1 MLDPVLLAQ
10 EVWVLT
16 RSHDMQIKALLIS
29 TAVTTAAGAAV
40 LLGIRSAGVDAHS
53 VATVSSWQTAV
64 LVAQQQR
71 VGHEQRPMH
80 Q

>member
-1 MLDPVLLAQ
+1 
-10 EVWVLT
+10 
-16 RSHDMQIKALLIS
+16 MQVKALLIS

-40 LLGIRSAGVDAHS
+40 LLGIRFAGVDAHS

-71 VGHEQRPMH
+71 VSMRQ
-80 Q
+80 